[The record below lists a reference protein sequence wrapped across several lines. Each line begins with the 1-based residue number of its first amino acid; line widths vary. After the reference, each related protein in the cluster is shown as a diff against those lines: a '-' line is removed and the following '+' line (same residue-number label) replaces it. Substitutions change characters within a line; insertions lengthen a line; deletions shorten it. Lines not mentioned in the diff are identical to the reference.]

1 MAKQTEFVKRKSLL
15 GGFDFL
21 NCLMFAYQ
29 KGKALSLRN
38 MCGDLSQFLGIK
50 IKKQSLDERFTEKA
64 VAFLKSVL
72 ESVMQCQLKMK
83 TSDDNL
89 SVFNRVRIKD
99 STRFALPSQY
109 SKKYRGHGGAIPKS
123 SSMVSIQYEYDM
135 LSGNAMDLRLTSGT
149 KNDQGDSKNETH
161 DIRKNDLFI
170 RDLGY
175 TTLTFMS
182 MVMSKEAYFLNRL
195 NTQTT
200 AYYKDRADEKVDFT
214 KCLKKMK
221 KHNLPYLSFEV
232 LLGKKNKI
240 PCRMV
245 LYRTDQ
251 STYDKRIKKAKKH
264 AKSKGFQVTK
274 EYEAK
279 SWLTPYVT
287 NTSIED
293 IPNEKIKEVYGL
305 RWQIE
310 LTFKVW
316 KSQAKIHQVKDMKVE
331 RFECEVIAKLIWLL
345 THLKVFYFLIKKGQ
359 ERWPEKTLS
368 IWKYY
373 DHAHSIN
380 SLLRKI
386 ICNPEKL
393 LGLLEGLLDMTNDI
407 FWLEAKKGK
416 PTHYQALLSLT

>member
-1 MAKQTEFVKRKSLL
+1 
-15 GGFDFL
+15 
-21 NCLMFAYQ
+21 MFAYQ

-38 MCGDLSQFLGIK
+38 MCADLCQFLGIK

-64 VAFLKSVL
+64 VAFLTAVL
-72 ESVMQCQLKMK
+72 ASVMGCQLKMK
-83 TSDDNL
+83 ASDGTL
-89 SVFNRVRIKD
+89 SVFNRIRVKD
-99 STRFALPSQY
+99 STRFALPSRF
-109 SKKYRGHGGAIPKS
+109 SKKYTGYGGGIPNS

-135 LSGNAMDLRLTSGT
+135 LSGDAMDLRLTSGT
-149 KNDQGDSKNETH
+149 KNDQGDSKNKTH

-175 TTLTFMS
+175 ATLTFMS
-182 MVMSKEAYFLNRL
+182 LVISKGAYFLNRL
-195 NTQTT
+195 NTQT
-200 AYYKDRADEKVDFT
+200 AVYHQDRPDEKVDFT
-214 KCLKKMK
+214 KGLKKMK
-221 KHNLPYLSFEV
+221 KHDLPYLAYEV
-232 LLGKKNKI
+232 LLGEKTKL
-240 PCRMV
+240 PCRLV

-251 STYDKRIKKAKKH
+251 NTYEKRIKAAEKH
-264 AKSKGFQVTK
+264 AKSKGLRVTK
-274 EYEAK
+274 EFKAK

-287 NTSIED
+287 NASPEN
-293 IPNEKIKEVYGL
+293 IPSDKIKAVYGL

-316 KSQAKIHQVKDMKVE
+316 KSQACIHQVKDMKIE

-359 ERWPEKTLS
+359 EKWPEKSLS

-380 SLLRKI
+380 SLVREI
-386 ICNPEKL
+386 ICKPEKL
-393 LGLLEGLLDMTNDI
+393 LGLLEGLLNMTNDL

-416 PTHYQALLSLT
+416 PTHYEAILSLT